1 MDLNVNTLVRS
12 AVILAI
18 GLPVSL
24 SVSSSVNSNTARGNE
39 VAPSSVLNEKE
50 INLKSS
56 LFDSCIKYAFSKP
69 DSAVETEAKNTI
81 NKVMGGDVA
90 HVAVCKYVL

>member
-24 SVSSSVNSNTARGNE
+24 SVSSGVNSNTARGNE
-39 VAPSSVLNEKE
+39 VDPSSVLNEKE

-69 DSAVETEAKNTI
+69 DSAVETEAESEI
-81 NKVMGGDVA
+81 NKVMGGAVS
-90 HVAVCKYVL
+90 HTSVCKYVL

>member
-39 VAPSSVLNEKE
+39 VTPSSVLNDKE
-50 INLKSS
+50 VSLKSS
-56 LFDSCIKYAFSKP
+56 LYDSCIKYAFSKP
-69 DSAVETEAKNTI
+69 DSAVETEAKNNI
-81 NKVMGGDVA
+81 NKVMGGVVLHRD
-90 HVAVCKYVL
+90 VCKYVL